1 MTKIMNVITQETENV
16 INMAGNAAEAEL
28 NSEFVRIL
36 YRVFSI
42 PTPDFQVQAKSL
54 LENKTTADKPD
65 HEKAIRR
72 SKHQTIDMFVNPNDN
87 NIIETRD

>member
-16 INMAGNAAEAEL
+16 INIAGNAAEAQL
-28 NSEFVRIL
+28 DTEFVRSL

-42 PTPDFQVQAKSL
+42 PTPDFQAQAKGL
-54 LENKTTADKPD
+54 VENKTTADRPD

-72 SKHQTIDMFVNPNDN
+72 SKHQTIDMFVNPNENAVID
-87 NIIETRD
+87 TRD